1 MIRGGGPD
9 APDGRSRPWGLVLL
23 AALAYLPALLSS
35 PGRMPAD
42 TKLYLYLDPGGLLGR
57 AASTFEPDQ
66 FAGWVPHQQIT
77 YLWPSGPWF
86 WLFDTAGVP
95 DWVAHRL
102 WIGTILFAA
111 GAGVHWAARRL
122 GLGLPAALVAAVVYQ
137 LSPYLLAYV
146 SRTSL
151 LLLPWAG
158 LGWIVG
164 LVVRATSDG
173 AIGSDERR
181 TWRVRLRAWRDPA
194 LIALVVATVG
204 SVNATALALIAPAPL
219 LWLLHVGW
227 QRSLPWRAVV
237 GVGLRTTALCLA
249 ASAWWIAMLVV
260 QAGRGAPVL
269 AFSETLAD
277 VSRNATGSEVL
288 RGLGYWLFYQRNPIG
303 PTTTA
308 SFDYLVSV
316 RAMAVSYLVVIAGIA
331 GLATVHWAQRRFAA
345 LCVAVGMVLA
355 VGVHPVGDPS
365 PLMRW
370 FTGDDGSG
378 LALALRSSTRAT
390 PVLLLGVAL
399 GAGALLSL
407 VPDRV
412 AAVRRRVGPI
422 PLPFPRQVLAAGLVV
437 LAVVNLPSVRRAD
450 LVDPAIDRDADVPAA
465 WDDAADALDADG
477 HDGRVLQLPG
487 AEFGAFRWGYT
498 VDQPL
503 VALTDDPVVTRD
515 LLPLGSAAAMDLL
528 FALDDRF
535 QEEVA
540 EPGAVAPVARLLG
553 VDTIWLANDLEF
565 ERFGT
570 PRPEVVDAL
579 LTGDGRPAAL
589 GDVERYGTPV
599 TNDPA
604 LPMVDPEALV
614 DPDVGRAIA
623 PVVLVSVDQPG
634 AIVRAKTETV
644 VVSGSGDGL
653 VDAAAAGLISGHE
666 LVRYSGSLDDS
677 QLPASLDGARLL
689 VVTDSNRDRAHHWRS
704 SQDVVG
710 HTEAGGPEPGVLVD
724 TPADQRLELFDDDEA
739 LQTVAVQRGP
749 VRARASSYGEPFAYR
764 PEARAVMAIDGDPDT
779 AWSVG
784 DHGDPTGEFIRLT
797 VDGTVESAV
806 QELSMRQ
813 VDNGPGGRAIDTVRI
828 SVEDADPVDV
838 RLGPASFGPTGETVR
853 IPSVSPG
860 ESFDIEI
867 LSTVQGDPALAASRS
882 GVGFVEIDLGI
893 GATTE
898 LVRPPMRAL
907 TAAVDTPTAV
917 VLTRLRTSPTDP
929 WRSDP
934 EPELRRL
941 LEFPGAGTLRP
952 EVTLRLDRRAPDA
965 TLVEL
970 LGPALDGEPPTASAR
985 VTGGVEQW
993 GPAAVDGDTGTAWV
1007 TPFDGAVGASLTLPA
1022 VGRLGDEFVVHQP
1035 DGPYS
1040 PVTAVRLS
1048 TGTTTADLP
1057 LAPDGDGTWRAP
1069 LPASFADQAAGSTVT
1084 ATITAIDPQVTIDR
1098 RYGDPVTLPA
1108 AIGELTATRGI
1119 RPVEF
1124 DRSTTISAT
1133 CRDDLLTVGGDPL
1146 PLSFSTTVDDLLGG
1160 RPVTATACDTPI
1172 VVRSGEMVIESDDG
1186 AGLTTDRVVLRERA
1200 VPPPAAA
1207 DTLVD
1212 VELVRDEPRRR
1223 TVEVGPCPAGCW
1235 VVLGEGHNDA
1245 WTATVAGFDLGP
1257 PTLVDGGFNGW
1268 ELPPGESPTTV
1279 EFRWTA
1285 QGPVTWGL
1293 GFSLAAVLA
1302 CLAIAFAAPRVRTPP
1317 LPGPRRPSRLDGPP
1331 MRSVAAGVTLV
1342 VASGLLIGV
1351 GWAVVALVPAGFAL
1365 VASRRRTTPRS
1376 AIARRPFAATGL
1388 VSAVT
1393 VAVWAVVIL
1402 RRDRPFPDAG
1412 WTFFFDHLN
1421 GLAVFATLALAV
1433 GAAFAPDAGES
1444 GARRDVLGRRRLGR

>member
-1 MIRGGGPD
+1 VIRGGGPGT
-9 APDGRSRPWGLVLL
+9 PNGRSRPWGLVLL
-23 AALAYLPALLSS
+23 AALAYVPALFSS

-86 WLFDTAGVP
+86 WLFDVAGVP

-102 WIGTILFAA
+102 WVGTILFAA

-122 GLGLPAALVAAVVYQ
+122 GLGPSAALVAAVVYQ

-164 LVVRATSDG
+164 LVVRATSAG
-173 AIGSDERR
+173 AVGSDERR

-204 SVNATALALIAPAPL
+204 SVNATALALIVPAPL

-237 GVGLRTTALCLA
+237 GVGLRTAVLCLA
-249 ASAWWIAMLVV
+249 VSAWWIAMLVV
-260 QAGRGAPVL
+260 QSGRGAPVL

-308 SFDYLVSV
+308 SFDHLVSV
-316 RAMAVSYLVVIAGIA
+316 RTMAVSYLVVIAGIA

-355 VGVHPVGDPS
+355 VGVHPIDDPS

-412 AAVRRRVGPI
+412 AAVRRRVGPV

-437 LAVVNLPSVRRAD
+437 LAVVNLPSLRRAD
-450 LVDPAIDRDADVPAA
+450 LVDPAIDRDADVPEA
-465 WDDAADALDADG
+465 WVDAADALDADG

-528 FALDDRF
+528 YALDDRF

-579 LTGDGRPAAL
+579 LTGDDRPA

-604 LPMVDPEALV
+604 LPMIDPEALV
-614 DPDVGRAIA
+614 DPDVGRPIA
-623 PVVLVSVDQPG
+623 PVVLLSLDQPG
-634 AIVRAKTETV
+634 TIVRAKTATV
-644 VVSGSGDGL
+644 VVSGSGDGI

-666 LVRYSGSLDDS
+666 LVRSSGSVDDS
-677 QLPASLDGARLL
+677 GLATTLDGARLL
-689 VVTDSNRDRAHHWRS
+689 VVTDSNRDRARHWRG

-724 TPADQRLELFDDDEA
+724 TPADQRLELFDDDA
-739 LQTVAVQRGP
+739 ARQTVAVQRGP
-749 VRARASSYGEPFAYR
+749 VGAQASSYGEPFAYR

-784 DHGDPTGEFIRLT
+784 DHGDPIGELIRLT
-797 VDGTVESAV
+797 VGDTVESAV
-806 QELSMRQ
+806 QELSLRQ

-828 SVEDADPVDV
+828 SVEDAEPVDV
-838 RLGPASFGPTGETVR
+838 RLGPESFGPAGETVR

-860 ESFDIEI
+860 ESFDVEI
-867 LSTVQGDPALAASRS
+867 VSTAEGDPALAASRA
-882 GVGFVEIDLGI
+882 GVGFVEIDLGL

-907 TAAVDTPTAV
+907 AAAGDTPAAV

-941 LEFPGAGTLRP
+941 LEFPGASPLRP
-952 EVTLRLDRRAPDA
+952 EITLRLDRRAADA
-965 TLVEL
+965 TLVDL
-970 LGPALDGEPPTASAR
+970 LGPALGEEPPIASSR

-1007 TPFDGAVGASLTLPA
+1007 SPFDGAVGASLELPA
-1022 VGRLGDEFVVHQP
+1022 VGRLGDEFVVQQP

-1040 PVTAVRLS
+1040 PVTGLRLS
-1048 TGTTTADLP
+1048 AGTATAELELTT
-1057 LAPDGDGTWRAP
+1057 DGDGTWRAS
-1069 LPASFADQAAGSTVT
+1069 LPAAFADEASRSTVT
-1084 ATITAIDPQVTIDR
+1084 VTITAIDPQVTIDR
-1098 RYGDPVTLPA
+1098 RYGDPITLPA
-1108 AIGELTATRGI
+1108 AIGELTATPGI
-1119 RPVEF
+1119 STVEL
-1124 DRSTTISAT
+1124 DRSTTISAA
-1133 CRDDLLTVGGDPL
+1133 CRDDLLAVDGDPL
-1146 PLSFSTTVDDLLGG
+1146 ALSFSTTVDDLLAG
-1160 RPVTATACDTPI
+1160 RPVTATACDAPI
-1172 VVRSGEMVIESDDG
+1172 VVRSGEVVIESDRS
-1186 AGLTTDRVVLRERA
+1186 AGLTTDRVVLREPA

-1207 DTLVD
+1207 DTLVEVD
-1212 VELVRDEPRRR
+1212 VVRDEPRRR
-1223 TVEVGPCPAGCW
+1223 TVEVAPCPDGCW
-1235 VVLGEGHNDA
+1235 IVLGEGHNDA
-1245 WTATVAGFDLGP
+1245 WTATVGGFDLGP
-1257 PTLVDGGFNGW
+1257 PALVDGGFNGW
-1268 ELPPGESPTTV
+1268 QLPPGESPTTV

-1285 QGPVTWGL
+1285 QGPVTWGI

-1302 CLAIAFAAPRVRTPP
+1302 CLAIAIAAPRVRTPP

-1331 MRSVAAGVTLV
+1331 ARALVAGVTLIA
-1342 VASGLLIGV
+1342 ASGLLIGV
-1351 GWAVVALVPAGFAL
+1351 EWAAVALVPAGFAL
-1365 VASRRRTTPRS
+1365 LVSRSAPRS
-1376 AIARRPFAATGL
+1376 AIARRPFAVTGL

-1393 VAVWAVVIL
+1393 VAVWAVLIL

-1412 WTFFFDHLN
+1412 WTFAVDHLN

-1433 GAAFAPDAGES
+1433 GAAFAPDADES
-1444 GARRDVLGRRRLGR
+1444 GTRRDVLGR

>member
-1 MIRGGGPD
+1 MIRGGRPGRS
-9 APDGRSRPWGLVLL
+9 DGRTSPWGIVLL
-23 AALAYLPALLSS
+23 AALAYLPALFSS

-42 TKLYLYLDPGGLLGR
+42 TKLYLYLDPGGLVGR

-111 GAGVHWAARRL
+111 GTGVRWAARWL
-122 GLGLPAALVAAVVYQ
+122 GLGPAAALVAAAVYQ
-137 LSPYLLAYV
+137 LSPYLLPYV

-158 LGWIVG
+158 LGWIIG
-164 LVVRATSDG
+164 LVVRATADG
-173 AIGSDERR
+173 VVASDERR
-181 TWRVRLRAWRDPA
+181 TWRTRLRPWRDPA

-204 SVNATALALIAPAPL
+204 SVNATALALIAPAPV

-227 QRSLPWRAVV
+227 QRTLPWRTVV
-237 GVGLRTTALCLA
+237 GVGARTAALCTA
-249 ASAWWIAMLVV
+249 VSAWWIAMLLV
-260 QAGRGAPVL
+260 QADRGAPVL
-269 AFSETLAD
+269 AFSETLTD

-316 RAMAVSYLVVIAGIA
+316 RTMVVSYLVVIAGIA
-331 GLATVHWAQRRFAA
+331 GLAAVHWAQRRFAA

-355 VGVHPVGDPS
+355 VGVHPIDDPS

-399 GAGALLSL
+399 GAGTLLSI

-422 PLPFPRQVLAAGLVV
+422 PLPFPRQVLAAGLVL
-437 LAVVNLPSVRRAD
+437 LAVVNLPSLWRAD
-450 LVDPAIDRDADVPAA
+450 LVDPAIDRDAEVPDA
-465 WDDAADALDADG
+465 WNDAADTLDADG
-477 HDGRVLQLPG
+477 HDGRVLQVPG

-528 FALDDRF
+528 YALDDRF

-540 EPGAVAPVARLLG
+540 EPEAVAPVARLLG
-553 VDTIWLANDLEF
+553 VDTIWLANDLQF

-570 PRPEVVDAL
+570 PRPEVVDGL
-579 LTGDGRPAAL
+579 LGGGDRPAGL
-589 GDVERYGTPV
+589 GDVERFGTPV
-599 TNDPA
+599 ANDPTF
-604 LPMVDPEALV
+604 PIVDPETLVEPAVGEPVSPVALV
-614 DPDVGRAIA
+614 T
-623 PVVLVSVDQPG
+623 VDEPG
-634 AIVRAKTETV
+634 TIVRAKTAEV
-644 VVSGSGDGL
+644 VVSGSGGGI
-653 VDAAAAGLISGHE
+653 VDAAAAGLVSGHE
-666 LVRYSGSLDDS
+666 LVRYSGSFDDTD
-677 QLPASLDGARLL
+677 LPAALDEARLL
-689 VVTDSNRDRAHHWRS
+689 VVTDSNRDRAHHWRG

-710 HTEAGGPEPGVLVD
+710 HTEPGGPEPGVLVE
-724 TPADQRLELFDDDEA
+724 TPADQRLQLFDDDEA
-739 LQTVAVQRGP
+739 LQTVAVQVGP
-749 VRARASSYGEPFAYR
+749 VTAQASSYGEPFAYR
-764 PEARAVMAIDGDPDT
+764 PEARAVMGIDGDPST

-784 DHGDPTGEFIRLT
+784 DHGDPIGEFLRLT
-797 VDGTVESAV
+797 VDGEVGSAV
-806 QELSMRQ
+806 RELSLRQ

-828 SVEDADPVDV
+828 AVDDTDPLEV
-838 RLGPASFGPTGETVR
+838 RLDAASFEPGGQTVP

-867 LSTVQGDPALAASRS
+867 ASTVDGDPALAASRA
-882 GVGFVEIDLGI
+882 GVGFVEIDLGV
-893 GATTE
+893 GSTTE
-898 LVRPPMRAL
+898 FVRPPLRAL
-907 TAAVDTPTAV
+907 AVDTDTPTAV
-917 VLTRLRTSPTDP
+917 VLTRLRTSATDP

-941 LEFPGAGTLRP
+941 LEFPDATTLRP
-952 EVTLRLDRRAPDA
+952 EITLRLDRRASDD

-970 LGPALDGEPPTASAR
+970 LAPALDGEPAVATSR
-985 VTGGVEQW
+985 VTGGTAQW
-993 GPAAVDGDTGTAWV
+993 GAAAVDGDADTAWV
-1007 TPFDGAVGASLTLPA
+1007 TPFDGAVGAALTVP
-1022 VGRLGDEFVVHQP
+1022 VTGRLGEELVVEQP

-1040 PVTAVRLS
+1040 PVTALRLS
-1048 TGTTTADLP
+1048 AGADTADLM
-1057 LAPDGDGTWRAP
+1057 LTPDDNGTWRSP
-1069 LPASFADQAAGSTVT
+1069 IPPALAEAASRSTVT
-1084 ATITAIDPQVTIDR
+1084 ATITAIDPRITIDR
-1098 RYGDPVTLPA
+1098 RYGDPITLPA
-1108 AIGELTATRGI
+1108 AISELTATSGLD
-1119 RPVEF
+1119 PATL
-1124 DRSTTISAT
+1124 DRSATISAD
-1133 CRDDLLTVGGDPL
+1133 CRDDLLMIDGEPL
-1146 PLSFSTTVDDLLGG
+1146 PLSFSTTADELLAGQA
-1160 RPVTATACDTPI
+1160 VTATACDAPI
-1172 VVRSGEMVIESDDG
+1172 VVRAGELLIESDSS
-1186 AGLTTDRVVLRERA
+1186 AGLSTDRLVLREA
-1200 VPPPAAA
+1200 TVPSPAPAEA
-1207 DTLVD
+1207 LVAVD
-1212 VELVRDEPRRR
+1212 VRRDEPRRR
-1223 TVEVGPCPAGCW
+1223 TVEVAPCPDGCW
-1235 VVLGEGHNDA
+1235 VVLGEGYNPA
-1245 WTATVAGFDLGP
+1245 WTATVGGFDLGA

-1268 ELPPGESPTTV
+1268 QLPPGDSPTVV

-1302 CLAIAFAAPRVRTPP
+1302 CLAMALGAPRPRPSL
-1317 LPGPRRPSRLDGPP
+1317 LPRPRRPSPLDGPAP
-1331 MRSVAAGVTLV
+1331 RALAAGVTLIIL
-1342 VASGLLIGV
+1342 SGLLIGAE
-1351 GWAVVALVPAGFAL
+1351 WAAVALVPTGAAL
-1365 VASRRRTTPRS
+1365 LAPRWRPS
-1376 AIARRPFAATGL
+1376 SQNWVVRRPFAVTGL
-1388 VSAVT
+1388 VAAIT
-1393 VAVWAVVIL
+1393 VGVWATAVL

-1433 GAAFAPDAGES
+1433 GAAFASDADES
-1444 GARRDVLGRRRLGR
+1444 TARRGALDA